1 MATGQPRDLLPQPEP
16 LPMPKDGGAMTDG
29 ELLGCFAS
37 SRDNAAFEALV
48 RRHGPMV
55 LGVCRRV
62 LQHAQDAEDAFQA
75 TFLVLARKA
84 PSVRQRELVGNWL
97 YGVAHRIAL
106 SARAAAGRRRAR
118 ECEVNPMPEPPA
130 QVPADS
136 LPELRRIL
144 DEEVSRLPDKYRVP
158 VVLCE
163 LEGRTLR
170 DVAQQL
176 GIPVGTLSGRLTTAR
191 RTLGRRLAR
200 RGNLALAGGALT
212 AVLAES
218 ATAGIP
224 APLIARAVESA
235 KAATVSTH
243 VAALADAAIKTML
256 LTKLKLAA
264 VVALAVIAAGAAIVA
279 LSTSRSERAAGE
291 PRVFKLDGRG
301 RRVAWS
307 PDGQTLVVDEIYE
320 PLIFGRKGSA
330 VQLWDVPTGQLR
342 KTLASAPG
350 GGLAFQQV
358 VFSPDGKTIAATV
371 SEEIVQP
378 EMRQI
383 RSVVKLWNTRTLEVE
398 RTLDH
403 DVHLVGVAFSP
414 DGKRLAA
421 TNPSQN
427 LVRVWNAETG
437 ALERT
442 IDTGQ
447 AQPWSLSFAPDG
459 RSLVVSGS
467 YSDRSGEATIWD
479 PDTGHLRRR
488 LKQASPVTLVAW
500 SSDARTI
507 ATAGELVQLWDVDKG
522 EPIATLS
529 GDRHYKRSIAIS
541 PDGRI
546 LATAGSDSLIRL
558 WDARTG
564 ELIKTLKGHDGEVYA
579 VAFSPDGK
587 TLASVSQDQTA
598 RLWPISSP
606 QTGSK

>member
-1 MATGQPRDLLPQPEP
+1 MPV
-16 LPMPKDGGAMTDG
+16 PKDGGAITDG
-29 ELLGCFAS
+29 ELLACFAS

-84 PSVRQRELVGNWL
+84 PSIRQRELVGNWL

-106 SARAAAGRRRAR
+106 SARAAAGRRRAL

-130 QVPADS
+130 QTPADS
-136 LPELRRIL
+136 LPELRRLL

-200 RGNLALAGGALT
+200 RGDLALASGALT

-218 ATAGIP
+218 AMASIP
-224 APLIARAVESA
+224 APLIARAIESVT
-235 KAATVSTH
+235 AATVSTH
-243 VAALADAAIKTML
+243 VAALADAALKAML
-256 LTKLKLAA
+256 LTKLKVAA
-264 VVALAVIAAGAAIVA
+264 VVVLAVIAAGGAVLA
-279 LSTSRSERAAGE
+279 LSASRSGRAAGE
-291 PRVFKLDGRG
+291 PRVFKLDARG

-307 PDGQTLVVDEIYE
+307 PDGRTLVVDQIDE
-320 PLIFGRKGSA
+320 PLIFGRKHML
-330 VQLWDVPTGQLR
+330 VQFWDVGSGRAR
-342 KTLASAPG
+342 KTLSQSAG
-350 GGLAFQQV
+350 GEPVFLQAA
-358 VFSPDGKTIAATV
+358 FSPDGKTIAATV
-371 SEEIVQP
+371 TEELIQP
-378 EMRQI
+378 TMRQI
-383 RSVVKLWNTRTLEVE
+383 RQVIKLWDAESLQVQKTL
-398 RTLDH
+398 TD
-403 DVHLVGVAFSP
+403 DVQLVCIVYSP
-414 DGKRLAA
+414 NGKRLAA
-421 TNPSQN
+421 ANPSRK
-427 LVRVWNAETG
+427 LVRLWNAETG
-437 ALERT
+437 TLERT

-447 AQPWSLSFAPDG
+447 AQPWSLAFSPDG

-467 YSDRSGEATIWD
+467 YSDGSGEATIWD
-479 PDTGHLRRR
+479 PDTGQLRRR

-500 SSDARTI
+500 SSDGRTI
-507 ATAGELVQLWDVDKG
+507 ATAGQLVQLWDVDKG

-541 PDGRI
+541 PDGHI
-546 LATAGSDSLIRL
+546 LATAGTDSLIRL

-564 ELIKTLKGHDGEVYA
+564 ELIETLKGHDGEVYA

-606 QTGSK
+606 ETGSK